1 MEKSKSSKVCSE
13 LRQLSNL
20 ISREILTENTHAKEF
35 VSDMTGWILA
45 YLAGHEGE
53 NIFQK
58 DIEDV
63 FAIRRSTVSKK
74 ISLMEQKGLV
84 RRVSVPYD
92 ARLKKLEITEK
103 SREILAPIMNN
114 AASVESR
121 LTEGLT
127 DDEIDTLCYLIC
139 KLRTNL
145 EK

>member
-1 MEKSKSSKVCSE
+1 MENSKSSKVCSE

-20 ISREILTENTHAKEF
+20 ISREILSENTHVKEF
-35 VSDMTGWILA
+35 ISDMTGWILS

-53 NIFQK
+53 NVFQK

-103 SREILAPIMNN
+103 AREIIAPVMNN
-114 AASVESR
+114 AASVEGR
-121 LTEGLT
+121 LTKGLT
-127 DDEIDTLCYLIC
+127 DDEMDTLCYLIC
-139 KLRTNL
+139 KMRTNL